1 MSPKALA
8 VIGLLALTSRLS
20 TCRSPGESGAD
31 ATPQKSSEKV
41 VEVKGVDSSALTAR
55 ERTEWSDDVS
65 HLIAPCPDQAVPLA
79 QCVNE
84 NRPCR
89 ACLPA
94 VRYLLERVQ
103 RGMTRGQVEAAYR
116 ERFGADA
123 VKNIDLNDT
132 PSRGPEGAPVVIVE
146 FADFECPACG
156 AMRPVLEEVI
166 AEHPDK
172 IRFFYKH
179 FPLGMHPNA
188 EKAARAAVAAM
199 RQGKFWEMHHA
210 LFENQTQL
218 SIENVEKLAQSI
230 GLDLAKFRQDRD
242 SEATADFVAKN
253 RKQGEA
259 LNLTGTPS
267 IFIDGRKFE
276 SAGGQPKEELE
287 EWINHELELQGDAPA
302 AGPKAPAAPASA
314 KPAPSASA
322 HAP

>member
-8 VIGLLALTSRLS
+8 VVGLLALTSRLS
-20 TCRSPGESGAD
+20 TCRSPGESGGD

-41 VEVKGVDSSALTAR
+41 VEVKGVDSSVLSAR

-65 HLIAPCPDQAVPLA
+65 HLLAPCPDQAVPLA

-89 ACLPA
+89 ACAPA
-94 VRYLLERVQ
+94 VRFLLERVQ
-103 RGMTRGQVEAAYR
+103 RGMTRSQLEAAYR
-116 ERFGADA
+116 ARFAPDG
-123 VKNIDLNDT
+123 VKNIDLDDT
-132 PSRGPEGAPVVIVE
+132 PSRGPSGAPIVIVE

-156 AMRPVLEEVI
+156 AMRPVLDEVI
-166 AEHPDK
+166 AEHADK

-179 FPLGMHPNA
+179 FPLSMHPNA

-199 RQGKFWEMHHA
+199 HQGKFWEMHHL

-218 SIENVEKLAQSI
+218 STENIEKLAQSI

-276 SAGGQPKEELE
+276 SDGGQAKDELE
-287 EWINHELELQGDAPA
+287 AWIALELELQG
-302 AGPKAPAAPASA
+302 AAPAPAPPPASASA
-314 KPAPSASA
+314 KAPPAASA

>member
-41 VEVKGVDSSALTAR
+41 VDVKGVDSSALTAR

-65 HLIAPCPDQAVPLA
+65 HLLAPCADQAVPLV

-89 ACLPA
+89 ACVPA
-94 VRYLLERVQ
+94 VRFLLERVQ
-103 RGMTRGQVEAAYR
+103 RGLTRGQVEAAYR
-116 ERFGADA
+116 ARFGADG

-132 PSRGPEGAPVVIVE
+132 PSRGPVGAPVVIVE

-156 AMRPVLEEVI
+156 AMRPVLDEVI

-172 IRFFYKH
+172 IRFLFKH
-179 FPLGMHPNA
+179 FPLAMHPNA

-199 RQGKFWEMHHA
+199 RQGKFWELHHA

-218 SIENVEKLAQSI
+218 SIENVEKLAQGV

-287 EWINHELELQGDAPA
+287 EWINLELELQGNAPA
-302 AGPKAPAAPASA
+302 AAPQAPAASASVKAPPAASA
-314 KPAPSASA
+314 PKP
-322 HAP
+322 